1 MKTTETSNFTCQSKS
16 FISLLF
22 TCQVLSC
29 ELQPFFDMI
38 WQMTY
43 THKLQKLC
51 SATEKQWGRTVKT
64 PRVRTYIVEAWKQQ
78 K

>member
-1 MKTTETSNFTCQSKS
+1 
-16 FISLLF
+16 
-22 TCQVLSC
+22 
-29 ELQPFFDMI
+29 MI